1 MSQKPKLSR
10 LLYLPASLGS
20 ASSRTLPI
28 IAVKSKSSW
37 PNMSNNPVRKNVKAG
52 KVRTFVWNFKKNT
65 ELFETFLRL
74 EKQCFVCLTY
84 LPKLKKNFDQNLD
97 HVNSLIF
104 PSIHSLY

>member
-1 MSQKPKLSR
+1 MSSLQKLKLIR

-52 KVRTFVWNFKKNT
+52 KVRTFVWNFKKT
-65 ELFETFLRL
+65 
-74 EKQCFVCLTY
+74 
-84 LPKLKKNFDQNLD
+84 LKYPKNF
-97 HVNSLIF
+97 
-104 PSIHSLY
+104 